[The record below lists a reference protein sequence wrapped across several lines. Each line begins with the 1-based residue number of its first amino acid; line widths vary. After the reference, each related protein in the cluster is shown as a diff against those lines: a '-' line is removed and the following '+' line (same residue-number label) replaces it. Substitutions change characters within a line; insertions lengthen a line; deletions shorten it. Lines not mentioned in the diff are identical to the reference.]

1 MSSNTPEQY
10 GLAEPLMLEKIDSL
24 FACGVGELVALPQIV
39 VVGDQS
45 SGKSS
50 VLEGLIDKP
59 LPRDSG
65 LCTRFATQ
73 IIFCRAAQ
81 EEVVVSII
89 PDQQAPPEHISRVKQ
104 WGKTASTLE
113 SDTFKEI
120 MQEAHEVMGLSGSGD
135 DGAEKSTFSN
145 DVLRLEISGPTQEH
159 LSVIDVPGIFKS
171 TTKGVTTKADIDLV
185 RNMVTGYMENPRS
198 VMLAVVPA
206 NTDLATQEI
215 LELAAEADTH
225 GDRTLGVL
233 TKPDLVDRGA
243 ESSILDLVE
252 GRTRQMQLGWHI
264 IRNPGQ
270 KELKDASVIRGDLE
284 ATFFRSTAPWNG
296 VEKEKVGIESLRLRI
311 KDVLSSLVK
320 KEFPK
325 VQTEIKN
332 RLATCQKKLRG
343 LGAERNTPA
352 QQTAYLIQLAT
363 KFQRLVSLSIS
374 ATHGADHAFETTPAL
389 CIAPALMS
397 RMKIS
402 SDEMAKYG
410 ATYAFSSDL
419 TGTSAGDADSSV
431 DDTGA
436 SEYNPDEHLGER
448 PVEQTFETRREEDL
462 DDLEDILYTKQS
474 LSPPLRDRIEEW
486 LLKVFQA
493 NRGFEMG
500 TFNASI
506 LATVMKKQCSKWDD
520 ISLGLL
526 SDAIVIVHRFI
537 SSALA
542 SICDDGNVR
551 NALANNLSDQL
562 HERYGFAMRCLGFLL
577 QVEKSN
583 TPLTLNHYFNDNLQ
597 RSRQE
602 NASGRVEEKAIE
614 TYPHGK
620 VVQLE
625 HALQP
630 LRSMSNEQHI
640 VEDIHDIL
648 KSYYKV
654 CRKTF
659 VDNVCRQSVIHYLLE
674 SDLSPLALFSPLY
687 VSQLSAHVLESIAG
701 EDPALKRQRARLT
714 KEEASLAEAV
724 KVLAKI

>member
-1 MSSNTPEQY
+1 MSSNTTEQC

-73 IIFCRAAQ
+73 IIFRRAAQ
-81 EEVVVSII
+81 EQVLVSII
-89 PDQQAPPEHISRVKQ
+89 PDQQASAEHTTRVKE
-104 WGKTASTLE
+104 WGKTTSKLE
-113 SDTFKEI
+113 SDTFNEI
-120 MQEAHEVMGLSGSGD
+120 MQEAHEVMGLSGSGEN
-135 DGAEKSTFSN
+135 ATQKPTFSN
-145 DVLRLEISGPTQEH
+145 DVLRLEISGPAQEH

-185 RNMVTGYMENPRS
+185 RNMVKGYMENPRS

-215 LELAAEADTH
+215 LELAAEADVH

-243 ESSILDLVE
+243 ESGVLDLVE
-252 GRTRQMQLGWHI
+252 GRARQMKLGWHI

-270 KELKDASVIRGDLE
+270 KELKDVNVVRSDLE
-284 ATFFRSTAPWNG
+284 ATFFRSSTPWNG
-296 VEKEKVGIESLRLRI
+296 VEKDKVGIESLRLRI

-325 VQTEIKN
+325 VQTEIKG

-374 ATHGADHAFETTPAL
+374 ATHGADNAFETTPAL

-397 RMKIS
+397 RMKIF

-410 ATYAFSSDL
+410 ATYAFSSDH
-419 TGTSAGDADSSV
+419 TGSSV
-431 DDTGA
+431 DDTDA
-436 SEYNPDEHLGER
+436 SEYNPDEHLGGP
-448 PVEQTFETRREEDL
+448 PVKQTFETRREEDL

-474 LSPPLRDRIEEW
+474 LSPPLRDQIEDW
-486 LLKVFQA
+486 LLQVFQA

-542 SICDDGNVR
+542 SICDDSNVR
-551 NALANNLSDQL
+551 NTLANNLSDQL

-602 NASGRVEEKAIE
+602 NATGRVEEKAIE
-614 TYPHGK
+614 TYDHGK

-687 VSQLSAHVLESIAG
+687 VSQLSADVLESIAG
-701 EDPALKRQRARLT
+701 EDQALKRDRARLT